1 MHAGSTIGLGVDG
14 SASGDAS
21 NLILEARQA
30 MYLQRLKYGAEVITP
45 ELALKW
51 ATQGSAQLL
60 GREKHLGQIAEGF
73 QADLAMYRLDDIRF
87 SGTHDP
93 IAALLLCGADRAE
106 HVMVNGK
113 WVVKAQQ
120 LVNLDLEEL
129 LVKHRQAAKDLL
141 AA

>member
-1 MHAGSTIGLGVDG
+1 
-14 SASGDAS
+14 
-21 NLILEARQA
+21 
-30 MYLQRLKYGAEVITP
+30 
-45 ELALKW
+45 
-51 ATQGSAQLL
+51 
-60 GREKHLGQIAEGF
+60 
-73 QADLAMYRLDDIRF
+73 MYRLDDIRF

-113 WVVKAQQ
+113 WVVKSQQ

>member
-1 MHAGSTIGLGVDG
+1 
-14 SASGDAS
+14 
-21 NLILEARQA
+21 
-30 MYLQRLKYGAEVITP
+30 
-45 ELALKW
+45 
-51 ATQGSAQLL
+51 
-60 GREKHLGQIAEGF
+60 
-73 QADLAMYRLDDIRF
+73 MYRLDDIRF